1 MQMNVCRMKKTKSDG
16 FKRHGQLHRVSG
28 LTYEDD
34 YLTTVRKATAPL
46 LDKRIR
52 YNMCSLVMAG
62 GRVSNMPL
70 LGKGCSWSVGGF
82 MEELGGFEKSKRL
95 VIGVY
100 IPNDDVSTLE
110 LNN

>member
-1 MQMNVCRMKKTKSDG
+1 
-16 FKRHGQLHRVSG
+16 
-28 LTYEDD
+28 
-34 YLTTVRKATAPL
+34 
-46 LDKRIR
+46 
-52 YNMCSLVMAG
+52 MAG